1 MARVSRK
8 NRTEE
13 KLLPEVQET
22 IIPSGITVYKAAI
35 YARLSREDNLSD
47 SDSIDNQI
55 ALIQNY
61 MESRPYLQYAKTY
74 TDNGFT
80 GTDFDRP
87 GWQSLLE
94 DVKSGKINC
103 IIVKDLSRLGRNY
116 IETGEF
122 LEKICP
128 FFGIRFIAVIDNF
141 DTETAESTAQL
152 SVSLSNIV
160 NDYYAKDISRKVS
173 TALRNKMEHGEYIG
187 SWEKYGYVK
196 SAENKNQLIVNPET
210 ATVVQLIYQWRS
222 EGMSYM
228 GINKKL
234 NDLEIPSPGQY
245 KADRGIVTNNNQK
258 GRKILWNK
266 HIITDILKD
275 ITYLG
280 HLAQRK
286 TTQCLYAG
294 LPMNRAEE
302 SDWIVVENT
311 HEPIIEQSLFD
322 KVQEINQKAA
332 QKSKATYGKYD
343 HLPKAVNIYGK
354 KFICADCGA
363 VIKQVR
369 SFSTKK
375 DKVYFT
381 FKCPTYQEHG
391 DRACNAKRI
400 RKADLD
406 AVVLES
412 IKAQLALFVDMDA
425 TLKQLLK
432 AKKAVLSDNSHAKEV
447 RSLKAELA
455 KKKTLFSGL
464 YQDFREGILTQDDY
478 ASTREIL
485 VRDIERLEKQLSEL
499 SAAKK
504 ENTMQTQ
511 AEKKL
516 ASLVKKY
523 SNATEVTQELA
534 DAMIESMQLHKDNSV
549 SITFRY
555 MDEFKAITE
564 SIEALRKEV
573 A

>member
-8 NRTEE
+8 NRAEE
-13 KLLPEVQET
+13 ILNHE
-22 IIPSGITVYKAAI
+22 IPSTAVSSEMTVYKTAI

-61 MESRPYLQYAKTY
+61 IESRPYLQYEKTY

-87 GWQSLLE
+87 GWKSLLE
-94 DVKSGKINC
+94 DAKSGKINC
-103 IIVKDLSRLGRNY
+103 IVVKDLSRLGRNY

-128 FFGIRFIAVIDNF
+128 FFGIRFIAVVDNF

-187 SWEKYGYVK
+187 SWEKYGYMK

-210 ATVVQLIYQWRS
+210 APVVRMIYEWRRD
-222 EGMSYM
+222 GMSYM

-234 NDLEIPSPGQY
+234 NDLQIPSPGQY

-258 GRKILWNK
+258 ARRILWNK
-266 HIITDILKD
+266 HIVTDILKD

-286 TTQCLYAG
+286 TAQCLYAG
-294 LPMNRAEE
+294 LPVHRAEE
-302 SDWIVVENT
+302 KDWIVVENT
-311 HEPIIEQSLFD
+311 HEPIIEQALFD
-322 KVQEINQKAA
+322 AVQKINEEAA

-354 KFICADCGA
+354 KFTCADCGA
-363 VIKQVR
+363 VIKLFR

-381 FKCPTYQEHG
+381 FKCPTFQEHG
-391 DRACNAKRI
+391 DRACKRKRI

-412 IKAQLALFVDMDA
+412 IKTQLALFVDMDA

-432 AKKAVLSDNSHAKEV
+432 AKKAMLSDNSHAKEIRTV
-447 RSLKAELA
+447 KAELA

-464 YQDFREGILTQDDY
+464 YQDFQEGILTQDDY

-485 VRDIERLEKQLSEL
+485 VRDIEKLEKQLSEL
-499 SAAKK
+499 TAAKK
-504 ENTMQTQ
+504 ENTKQTK
-511 AEKKL
+511 AEKEL

-523 SNATEVTQELA
+523 SKATEMTQELA
-534 DAMIESMQLHKDNSV
+534 DAMIESMQLHDDNSV

-555 MDEFKAITE
+555 MDEFKAVME